1 VSERVQNHQHK
12 EAAKEEKEAREE
24 NDGPIM
30 AEVQEA
36 FMRLI

>member
-1 VSERVQNHQHK
+1 VREYRTTSTRRLPRK
-12 EAAKEEKEAREE
+12 KKEAREE